1 MHNESV
7 LLKATSP
14 SNERPN
20 KDLFTIPSWKYR
32 KYNNT
37 NI

>member
-7 LLKATSP
+7 LLKATS
-14 SNERPN
+14 SNEKPN